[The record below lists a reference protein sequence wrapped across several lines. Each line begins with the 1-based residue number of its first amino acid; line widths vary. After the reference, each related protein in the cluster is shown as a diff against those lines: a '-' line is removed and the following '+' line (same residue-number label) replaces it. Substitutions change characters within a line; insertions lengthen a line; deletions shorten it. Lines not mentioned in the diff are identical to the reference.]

1 MGTFRFH
8 VVGSV
13 REAGS
18 DRPLRDLLVRAYDKD
33 VVFDDHLGDARTDA
47 EGRFEIHFTALAFKD
62 AFEQRPDVYIRIF
75 DSTGATELYSTA
87 NAVRREARAQE
98 TFEIRVPTERLA
110 VVRPSR

>member
-8 VVGSV
+8 VAGSV

-18 DRPLRDLLVRAYDKD
+18 DRPLRGLIVRAYDKD

-47 EGRFEIHFTALAFKD
+47 EGRFEIQFTELAFKD
-62 AFEQRPDVYIRIF
+62 AFEQRPDVYLRIF
-75 DSTGATELYSTA
+75 DSAGANELYSTV

-98 TFEIRVPTERLA
+98 FFEIRVPTERLA
-110 VVRPSR
+110 GVGTAS

>member
-47 EGRFEIHFTALAFKD
+47 NGRFEIQFTELAFKD

-75 DSTGATELYSTA
+75 DSAGATELYSTA
-87 NAVRREARAQE
+87 SAVRREARAQE
-98 TFEIRVPTERLA
+98 TFEIRVPSEKLAAVRL
-110 VVRPSR
+110 SS